1 MYQIVGKK
9 IRKLREEMRLTQ
21 NELAKSVGLSSE
33 FISLL
38 ELGRRTPSLESL
50 SRIAGYLKKDIAYFM
65 MEKEEPF
72 NFLLRGE
79 GLNEGAR
86 RVLKKFKRY
95 CHDYLDLEEKTGRY
109 PNLAPLYKNVTA
121 ERMAEQERRRLGL
134 GNEPVRNIFFLLEI
148 NGLHLLR
155 CPIAEDSKISGV
167 YIFIDLKQAAFALVN
182 SSQSLGR
189 QTLTA
194 AHQYGHYLKDRYDDP
209 VIDNPDIF
217 IDEYLSLYH
226 PRERFAQRFA
236 SCFLMPQEKVED
248 IVAKDISKTRL
259 SLEDI
264 IYLKRYFGVSTF
276 DMLRTLQEMEFI
288 SPTRRKEYLKIDT
301 DGREKVLFGNIAE
314 HEVEKTRRGGTLVSD
329 RFVSLALEAYKKKKI
344 SREKLARIIHKNKA
358 TVESI
363 IKK

>member
-1 MYQIVGKK
+1 
-9 IRKLREEMRLTQ
+9 
-21 NELAKSVGLSSE
+21 
-33 FISLL
+33 
-38 ELGRRTPSLESL
+38 
-50 SRIAGYLKKDIAYFM
+50 
-65 MEKEEPF
+65 
-72 NFLLRGE
+72 
-79 GLNEGAR
+79 
-86 RVLKKFKRY
+86 
-95 CHDYLDLEEKTGRY
+95 
-109 PNLAPLYKNVTA
+109 
-121 ERMAEQERRRLGL
+121 MAEQERRRLGL